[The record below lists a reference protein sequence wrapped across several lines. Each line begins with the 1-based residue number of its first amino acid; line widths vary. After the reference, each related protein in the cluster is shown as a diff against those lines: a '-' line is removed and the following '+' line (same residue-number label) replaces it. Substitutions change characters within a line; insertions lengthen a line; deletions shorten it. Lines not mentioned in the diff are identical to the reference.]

1 MAKISAYKV
10 VKPGA
15 FSHVSPQVASVRKST
30 YAINRLGA
38 TISSMGSVVKDLESI
53 EAARVTNNKLAE
65 QAERRRLQREADEA
79 AETQAEI
86 NKLGKK
92 GGLKSNIKVTGK
104 NKGLLKSLL
113 PGWLNMLMPVFE
125 FFAKLIAFPVV
136 REMLKWWGDP
146 ANVEKVETFL
156 YKANVI
162 WTKLYNFGK
171 WLVNDKLI
179 EGFSTG
185 PFMDRTANYI
195 TLPKSPLVAVTSFK
209 YYDDSD
215 TESTFA
221 TSNYYVD
228 NYSDTPKIVLR
239 RSQTFPDVASLRV
252 ANAFIIT
259 FTAGYGTAPKDVPET
274 IKQAINL
281 YTSHLY
287 ENRELYIEQ
296 KPIPVPMTL
305 GTLLQPFKVIR
316 FSNRLWSGNVR
327 I

>member
-1 MAKISAYKV
+1 MA
-10 VKPGA
+10 
-15 FSHVSPQVASVRKST
+15 
-30 YAINRLGA
+30 
-38 TISSMGSVVKDLESI
+38 
-53 EAARVTNNKLAE
+53 
-65 QAERRRLQREADEA
+65 
-79 AETQAEI
+79 
-86 NKLGKK
+86 
-92 GGLKSNIKVTGK
+92 GLKITSQTNITPVTLNEVKQTLRIDPDNFDQDSELTMMLRSSIKVLEEYTGR
-104 NKGLLKSLL
+104 S
-113 PGWLNMLMPVFE
+113 F
-125 FFAKLIAFPVV
+125 I
-136 REMLKWWGDP
+136 
-146 ANVEKVETFL
+146 
-156 YKANVI
+156 
-162 WTKLYNFGK
+162 TKTYELALDRIPYSQE
-171 WLVNDKLI
+171 DKLI

-259 FTAGYGTAPKDVPET
+259 FTAGYGTAPKDIPET

-316 FSNRLWSGNVR
+316 FSNRLG
-327 I
+327 

>member
-1 MAKISAYKV
+1 MA
-10 VKPGA
+10 
-15 FSHVSPQVASVRKST
+15 
-30 YAINRLGA
+30 
-38 TISSMGSVVKDLESI
+38 
-53 EAARVTNNKLAE
+53 
-65 QAERRRLQREADEA
+65 
-79 AETQAEI
+79 
-86 NKLGKK
+86 
-92 GGLKSNIKVTGK
+92 GLKITSQTNITPVTLNEVKQTLRIDPDNFDQDSELTMMLRSSIKVLEEYTGR
-104 NKGLLKSLL
+104 S
-113 PGWLNMLMPVFE
+113 F
-125 FFAKLIAFPVV
+125 I
-136 REMLKWWGDP
+136 
-146 ANVEKVETFL
+146 
-156 YKANVI
+156 
-162 WTKLYNFGK
+162 TKTYELALDRIPYSQE
-171 WLVNDKLI
+171 DKLI

-228 NYSDTPKIVLR
+228 NYSDTPKLVLR

-316 FSNRLWSGNVR
+316 FSNRLG
-327 I
+327 

>member
-1 MAKISAYKV
+1 MA
-10 VKPGA
+10 
-15 FSHVSPQVASVRKST
+15 
-30 YAINRLGA
+30 
-38 TISSMGSVVKDLESI
+38 
-53 EAARVTNNKLAE
+53 
-65 QAERRRLQREADEA
+65 
-79 AETQAEI
+79 
-86 NKLGKK
+86 
-92 GGLKSNIKVTGK
+92 GLKITSQTNITPVTLNEVKQTLRIDPDNFDQDSELTMMLRSSIKVLEEYTGR
-104 NKGLLKSLL
+104 S
-113 PGWLNMLMPVFE
+113 F
-125 FFAKLIAFPVV
+125 I
-136 REMLKWWGDP
+136 
-146 ANVEKVETFL
+146 
-156 YKANVI
+156 
-162 WTKLYNFGK
+162 TKTYELALDRIPYSQE
-171 WLVNDKLI
+171 DKLI

-316 FSNRLWSGNVR
+316 FSNRLG
-327 I
+327 

>member
-1 MAKISAYKV
+1 MA
-10 VKPGA
+10 
-15 FSHVSPQVASVRKST
+15 
-30 YAINRLGA
+30 
-38 TISSMGSVVKDLESI
+38 
-53 EAARVTNNKLAE
+53 
-65 QAERRRLQREADEA
+65 
-79 AETQAEI
+79 
-86 NKLGKK
+86 
-92 GGLKSNIKVTGK
+92 GLKITSQTNITPVTLSEVKQTLRIDTDNFDQDSELTMMLRSSIKVLEEYTGR
-104 NKGLLKSLL
+104 S
-113 PGWLNMLMPVFE
+113 F
-125 FFAKLIAFPVV
+125 I
-136 REMLKWWGDP
+136 
-146 ANVEKVETFL
+146 
-156 YKANVI
+156 
-162 WTKLYNFGK
+162 TKTYELALDRIPYSQE
-171 WLVNDKLI
+171 DKLI

-228 NYSDTPKIVLR
+228 NYSDTPKVVLR

-287 ENRELYIEQ
+287 ENRELYIKQ

-316 FSNRLWSGNVR
+316 FSNRLG
-327 I
+327 

>member
-1 MAKISAYKV
+1 MA
-10 VKPGA
+10 
-15 FSHVSPQVASVRKST
+15 
-30 YAINRLGA
+30 
-38 TISSMGSVVKDLESI
+38 
-53 EAARVTNNKLAE
+53 
-65 QAERRRLQREADEA
+65 
-79 AETQAEI
+79 
-86 NKLGKK
+86 
-92 GGLKSNIKVTGK
+92 GLKITSQTNITPVTLSEVKQTLRIDTDNFDQDSELTMMLRSSIKVLEEYTGR
-104 NKGLLKSLL
+104 S
-113 PGWLNMLMPVFE
+113 F
-125 FFAKLIAFPVV
+125 I
-136 REMLKWWGDP
+136 
-146 ANVEKVETFL
+146 
-156 YKANVI
+156 
-162 WTKLYNFGK
+162 TKTYELALDRIPYSQE
-171 WLVNDKLI
+171 DKLI

-228 NYSDTPKIVLR
+228 NYSDTPKVVLR

-316 FSNRLWSGNVR
+316 FSNRLG
-327 I
+327 

>member
-1 MAKISAYKV
+1 MA
-10 VKPGA
+10 
-15 FSHVSPQVASVRKST
+15 
-30 YAINRLGA
+30 
-38 TISSMGSVVKDLESI
+38 
-53 EAARVTNNKLAE
+53 
-65 QAERRRLQREADEA
+65 
-79 AETQAEI
+79 
-86 NKLGKK
+86 
-92 GGLKSNIKVTGK
+92 GLKITSQTNITPVTLNEVKQTLRIDPDNFDQDSELTMMLRSSIKVLEEYTGR
-104 NKGLLKSLL
+104 S
-113 PGWLNMLMPVFE
+113 F
-125 FFAKLIAFPVV
+125 I
-136 REMLKWWGDP
+136 
-146 ANVEKVETFL
+146 
-156 YKANVI
+156 
-162 WTKLYNFGK
+162 TKTYELALDRIPYSQE
-171 WLVNDKLI
+171 DKLI

-228 NYSDTPKIVLR
+228 SYSDTPKIVLR

-259 FTAGYGTAPKDVPET
+259 FTAGYGTAPKDIPET

-316 FSNRLWSGNVR
+316 FSNRLG
-327 I
+327 

>member
-1 MAKISAYKV
+1 MA
-10 VKPGA
+10 
-15 FSHVSPQVASVRKST
+15 
-30 YAINRLGA
+30 
-38 TISSMGSVVKDLESI
+38 
-53 EAARVTNNKLAE
+53 
-65 QAERRRLQREADEA
+65 
-79 AETQAEI
+79 
-86 NKLGKK
+86 
-92 GGLKSNIKVTGK
+92 GLKITSQTNITPVTLSEVKQTLRIDTDNFDQDSELTMMLRSSIKVLEEYTGR
-104 NKGLLKSLL
+104 S
-113 PGWLNMLMPVFE
+113 F
-125 FFAKLIAFPVV
+125 I
-136 REMLKWWGDP
+136 
-146 ANVEKVETFL
+146 
-156 YKANVI
+156 
-162 WTKLYNFGK
+162 TKTYELALDRIPYSQE
-171 WLVNDKLI
+171 DKLI

-316 FSNRLWSGNVR
+316 FSNRLG
-327 I
+327 

>member
-1 MAKISAYKV
+1 MA
-10 VKPGA
+10 
-15 FSHVSPQVASVRKST
+15 
-30 YAINRLGA
+30 
-38 TISSMGSVVKDLESI
+38 
-53 EAARVTNNKLAE
+53 
-65 QAERRRLQREADEA
+65 
-79 AETQAEI
+79 
-86 NKLGKK
+86 
-92 GGLKSNIKVTGK
+92 GLKITSQTNITPVTLSEVKQTLRIDTDNFDQDSELTMMLRSSIKVLEEYTGR
-104 NKGLLKSLL
+104 S
-113 PGWLNMLMPVFE
+113 F
-125 FFAKLIAFPVV
+125 I
-136 REMLKWWGDP
+136 
-146 ANVEKVETFL
+146 
-156 YKANVI
+156 
-162 WTKLYNFGK
+162 TKTYELALDRIPYSQE
-171 WLVNDKLI
+171 DKLI

-228 NYSDTPKIVLR
+228 SYSDTPKIVLR

-259 FTAGYGTAPKDVPET
+259 FTAGYGTAPKDIPET

-316 FSNRLWSGNVR
+316 FSNRLG
-327 I
+327 

>member
-1 MAKISAYKV
+1 MA
-10 VKPGA
+10 
-15 FSHVSPQVASVRKST
+15 
-30 YAINRLGA
+30 
-38 TISSMGSVVKDLESI
+38 
-53 EAARVTNNKLAE
+53 
-65 QAERRRLQREADEA
+65 
-79 AETQAEI
+79 
-86 NKLGKK
+86 
-92 GGLKSNIKVTGK
+92 GLKITSQTNITPVTLNEVKQTLRIDPDNFDQDSELTMMLRSSIKVLEEYTGR
-104 NKGLLKSLL
+104 S
-113 PGWLNMLMPVFE
+113 F
-125 FFAKLIAFPVV
+125 I
-136 REMLKWWGDP
+136 
-146 ANVEKVETFL
+146 
-156 YKANVI
+156 
-162 WTKLYNFGK
+162 TKTYELALDRIPYSQE
-171 WLVNDKLI
+171 DKLI

-228 NYSDTPKIVLR
+228 NYSDTPKVVLR

-259 FTAGYGTAPKDVPET
+259 FTAGYGTASKDVPET

-316 FSNRLWSGNVR
+316 FSNRLG
-327 I
+327 